1 MIIPTLSNNGYLYAV
16 NRHRQR
22 WLTEM
27 ERRKAFMLMVALFAV
42 ITIGVLAYILQ

>member
-1 MIIPTLSNNGYLYAV
+1 MIQLLGQGTLYQI

-27 ERRKAFMLMVALFAV
+27 ERRKAFGLMVALFSV